1 MAAPSG
7 IKWGSTVSNSSNNN
21 AGKIGIYV
29 KLTNNTNNTVRHIEV
44 WFASKYGVSDSSNTL
59 YWSCGQNVTSATG
72 NQGSTSIS
80 HTVSSGTGWSDSNQ
94 TKIHYGDYTYTR
106 GTSDVTYKCYAKL

>member
-59 YWSCGQNVTSATG
+59 
-72 NQGSTSIS
+72 
-80 HTVSSGTGWSDSNQ
+80 SD
-94 TKIHYGDYTYTR
+94 
-106 GTSDVTYKCYAKL
+106 